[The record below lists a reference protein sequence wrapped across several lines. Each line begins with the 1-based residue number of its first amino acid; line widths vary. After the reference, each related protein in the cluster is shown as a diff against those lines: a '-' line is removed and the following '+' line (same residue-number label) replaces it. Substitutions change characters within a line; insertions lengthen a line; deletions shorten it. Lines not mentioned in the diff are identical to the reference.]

1 LRLQPSFE
9 ILNAN
14 LVFNCRVFDNNGNGR
29 LPASDRIDPIVLPKH
44 PKAVGYRFVERIRS
58 HLDSMLTPPKIDA
71 RDAAIAK
78 AHGRRITHFAFYSL
92 AKGWKLK
99 FIVRYSRIANS
110 EHQSKPSLPC

>member
-1 LRLQPSFE
+1 MFE

-44 PKAVGYRFVERIRS
+44 PKAVGHRFVERIRS
-58 HLDSMLTPPKIDA
+58 HLDSMLAPPKIDA

-78 AHGRRITHFAFYSL
+78 AHGRWIRHLRLFFPRRKEA
-92 AKGWKLK
+92 GLK
-99 FIVRYSRIANS
+99 SDVRYSRIANG
-110 EHQSKPSLPC
+110 E